1 MGSPQAVYGYCRARQ
16 ASWRG
21 HKRSGRVAETADSA
35 GWPKEGLVIP
45 DTGGCSD
52 RGSGCSSLGPC
63 SPLVHLRS
71 RGKKKGFG
79 VEGHWFFSKK
89 PLLLHFWF
97 NILIIFYSLAGRN
110 GVFLNRM
117 RALLQD
123 TLSHSPQFTSF
134 IVLVVGARG
143 LHRNTAARS
152 PPACLA
158 FAVPT
163 LLPHGAL
170 AVSVAQVWTAVCKE
184 RTGWRG
190 RGMSGRGAGC
200 FIIGGTQIKSHVLAH
215 TRTHGHVHMV
225 MTDPWISI
233 SLITTWL
240 HAVGIDRWRIRC
252 CAHFPICVPFTMMG
266 WLLIGAH
273 IWIKVRKKNLR
284 HEPHLII
291 IISASL
297 LLITSNSVYIMGFW
311 WPGSIAFSWE
321 NEIMFDGVNVCACIC
336 MCVWVCVCVPMN

>member
-1 MGSPQAVYGYCRARQ
+1 MSLG
-16 ASWRG
+16 
-21 HKRSGRVAETADSA
+21 
-35 GWPKEGLVIP
+35 
-45 DTGGCSD
+45 TGGCSD

-71 RGKKKGFG
+71 GKKRLWCGRTLI
-79 VEGHWFFSKK
+79 FFSKK
-89 PLLLHFWF
+89 PLLLHFRF
-97 NILIIFYSLAGRN
+97 NILIISYSLAGPN
-110 GVFLNRM
+110 GVFLNRT

-123 TLSHSPQFTSF
+123 TLSHSPRFTSF

-184 RTGWRG
+184 RTGWQG
-190 RGMSGRGAGC
+190 RGTRGRGAGR
-200 FIIGGTQIKSHVLAH
+200 FIIGGTQDKAQVLAH
-215 TRTHGHVHMV
+215 TRTHQHVHMV
-225 MTDPWISI
+225 MTDQRVSV

-240 HAVGIDRWRIRC
+240 HAVGIDRSRIC
-252 CAHFPICVPFTMMG
+252 CCVHFPICVPFAIMG
-266 WLLIGAH
+266 RLLIGAH
-273 IWIKVRKKNLR
+273 VWIKVGKKKLR

-291 IISASL
+291 IISVSL
-297 LLITSNSVYIMGFW
+297 LLITYDSVYIMGF
-311 WPGSIAFSWE
+311 
-321 NEIMFDGVNVCACIC
+321 
-336 MCVWVCVCVPMN
+336 